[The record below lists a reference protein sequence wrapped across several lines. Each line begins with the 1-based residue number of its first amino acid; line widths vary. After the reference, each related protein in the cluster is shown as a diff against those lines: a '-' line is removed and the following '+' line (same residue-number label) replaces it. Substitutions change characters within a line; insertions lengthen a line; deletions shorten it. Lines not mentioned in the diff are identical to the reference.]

1 MKNLFLRHNLSL
13 KSTFKKSFCTSN
25 NPNLVPKKKWDIKQY
40 GKVGMV
46 IYLSTFAVT
55 FPTFYYLISRNYI
68 DKNKLIEYIDSK
80 GYDTKKYITKFGEN
94 NINFALAYL
103 CLFCTKPLR
112 IIFSC
117 VLAGYM
123 TKPKSDTNVK
133 ISNEAAGK
141 KSSLFSKS
149 TLKKLGTKGI
159 ALYSFLYLFGIFSF
173 YQLTIHKYI
182 KTEKIDE
189 LVKDTK
195 LEYYNIKAKEK
206 LGENKVSLATAIFLN
221 ELFEIFRLPFV
232 IWVFSG

>member
-1 MKNLFLRHNLSL
+1 MKNLLLKHNLSL

-25 NPNLVPKKKWDIKQY
+25 NPNLVPKKKWDIRQY

-80 GYDTKKYITKFGEN
+80 GYETKKYITKFGEN

-103 CLFCTKPLR
+103 CLFTTKPLR

-123 TKPKSDTNVK
+123 TKPKSETIAKNSIDSTVK
-133 ISNEAAGK
+133 KPGF
-141 KSSLFSKS
+141 FSKS
-149 TLKKLGTKGI
+149 TLMKLGTKGI

-173 YQLTIHKYI
+173 YQLTINKYI

-195 LEYYNIKAKEK
+195 LEYYNLKAKEK
-206 LGENKVSLATAIFLN
+206 LGENKISLATALFLN

-232 IWVFSG
+232 LWVFSG

>member
-1 MKNLFLRHNLSL
+1 MKNLFLKHNLSF
-13 KSTFKKSFCTSN
+13 KSTIKKQFCTSD
-25 NPNLVPKKKWDIKQY
+25 NLPKKKWDIRQY

-80 GYDTKKYITKFGEN
+80 GYETKKYITKFGEN

-103 CLFCTKPLR
+103 CLFTTKPLR

-117 VLAGYM
+117 VLAGYI
-123 TKPKSDTNVK
+123 TKPKSEPK
-133 ISNEAAGK
+133 INLNETVGK
-141 KSSLFSKS
+141 KSGFFSKS
-149 TLKKLGTKGI
+149 TLMKLGTKGI
-159 ALYSFLYLFGIFSF
+159 ALYCFTYTFGFFFF
-173 YQLTIHKYI
+173 YQLTKHKYI

-195 LEYYNIKAKEK
+195 LEYYNLKAKEK
-206 LGENKVSLATAIFLN
+206 LGENKISLATAFFLN
-221 ELFEIFRLPFV
+221 EIFEIFRLPFV